1 MRTPSEMISDVERL
15 RSLKQTFLQRVP
27 EAVIAEMATDE
38 RTALIE
44 LLSTDEA
51 AATLARLK
59 GIDPSVIDS
68 MQLVGLRLLMR
79 EVLLHRCDETIRRIT
94 QLMELSAAE
103 DPE

>member
-1 MRTPSEMISDVERL
+1 MRTPSEMISDVERCD
-15 RSLKQTFLQRVP
+15 RSSKRFCSEFP

-68 MQLVGLRLLMR
+68 MQLSGF
-79 EVLLHRCDETIRRIT
+79 
-94 QLMELSAAE
+94 AY
-103 DPE
+103 